1 MRYDRGLR
9 RRLGGAGMARG
20 HARRLGGQ
28 DAFQVAVDEFYRR
41 VMRDAR
47 LRPYFEGI
55 DVDRLKR
62 HQHAFLSMAIGG
74 VHGYL
79 GRTMAAAHARMDITD
94 EAFDRVMDHLIAT
107 LEDLG
112 MERATIRDIGGR
124 LLPLRH
130 DICER
135 ASPEVA

>member
-1 MRYDRGLR
+1 MARGHE
-9 RRLGGAGMARG
+9 RRLGGA
-20 HARRLGGQ
+20 
-28 DAFQVAVDEFYRR
+28 DPFQVAVESFYRR
-41 VMRDAR
+41 VLRDAR

-55 DVDRLKR
+55 DVGRLKR
-62 HQHAFLSMAIGG
+62 HQHAFLAMAIGG

-94 EAFDRVMDHLIAT
+94 EAFDRVMEHLVAT

-112 MERATIRDIGGR
+112 MDRETIRDIGSS

-135 ASPEVA
+135 AAPGVAASNGRR

>member
-1 MRYDRGLR
+1 M
-9 RRLGGAGMARG
+9 
-20 HARRLGGQ
+20 
-28 DAFQVAVDEFYRR
+28 AVDAFYRR
-41 VMRDAR
+41 VLRDPR

-55 DVDRLKR
+55 DLERLKR
-62 HQHAFLSMAIGG
+62 HQHAFLAMAVGG

-79 GRTMAAAHARMDITD
+79 GRNLAAAHARMDITD
-94 EAFDRVMDHLIAT
+94 EAFDRVMDHLVAT

-112 MERATIRDIGGR
+112 MDRATIRDIGGR

-135 ASPEVA
+135 AAPGVASNGLR

>member
-1 MRYDRGLR
+1 
-9 RRLGGAGMARG
+9 MAKS
-20 HARRLGGQ
+20 HARRLGGA
-28 DAFQVAVDEFYRR
+28 DAFQVAVDDFYRR
-41 VMRDAR
+41 VLRDAK

-62 HQHAFLSMAIGG
+62 HQYAFLAMAVGG

-79 GRTMAAAHARMDITD
+79 GRHMAAAHARMDITD
-94 EAFDRVMDHLIAT
+94 EAFDRVMDHLVAT

-112 MERATIRDIGGR
+112 MDLQTIRDIGGR

-135 ASPEVA
+135 AAPGVAASNGLH